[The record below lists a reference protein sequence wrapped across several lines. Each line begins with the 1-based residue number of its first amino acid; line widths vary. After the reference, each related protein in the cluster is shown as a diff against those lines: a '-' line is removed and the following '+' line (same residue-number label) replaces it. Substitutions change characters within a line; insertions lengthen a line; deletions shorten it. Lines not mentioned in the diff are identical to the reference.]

1 MCIEGILCS
10 ARRVATPRPPQR
22 GKIPAMT
29 ALLETIAAEA
39 ARLIVDDGMSYG
51 AAKARARDT
60 VGAPPRAALPDNDL
74 IEAHVRDHIALFHA
88 ETQGA
93 ELAALRR
100 LALAWMDRLAEFR
113 PYVCG
118 AVWNGTATR
127 RTDIHLQLFCDD
139 PKAAEL
145 ALVNHDIRYAVQS
158 MPGVRGATIEVLS
171 FSTPCRDLAEDIGVH
186 LMVHDYDDLRGTLK
200 TRAGK
205 PPVLGSRDALQARL
219 AQEATS

>member
-1 MCIEGILCS
+1 
-10 ARRVATPRPPQR
+10 
-22 GKIPAMT
+22 MT
-29 ALLETIAAEA
+29 ALLESIAAEA

-60 VGAPPRAALPDNDL
+60 VGAPPRTALPDNDL
-74 IEAHVRDHIALFHA
+74 VEAHVRDHIALFHA
-88 ETQGA
+88 DTQGA

-100 LALAWMDRLAEFR
+100 LALVWMDRLAEFR
-113 PYVCG
+113 PHIAG

-145 ALVNHDIRYAVQS
+145 ALVNHDIRYTVQTT
-158 MPGVRGATIEVLS
+158 PGVRGASVEVLS
-171 FSTPCRDLAEDIGVH
+171 FSTPCRELGEDIGVH
-186 LMVHDYDDLRGTLK
+186 LMVRDYDDLRGTLK

-205 PPVLGSRDALQARL
+205 APALGSRDALQARL
-219 AQEATS
+219 AQEASA